1 MIRTVIRLALV
12 AGLPL
17 TCLAEQK
24 VTAVSVDPVSVY
36 ELQKDGL
43 FVRSGKL
50 ALNELPLPIPVL
62 EQSPRGYLKVP
73 HNGREVWLDSM
84 DAEVFPPLESA
95 TADACRF
102 GMDQWLLYPEVPG
115 RDAHEAPQL
124 CSAMVCRARRLCSD

>member
-1 MIRTVIRLALV
+1 MIRLVIRLALV

-84 DAEVFPPLESA
+84 DAEVFPPPGIGNSG
-95 TADACRF
+95 C
-102 GMDQWLLYPEVPG
+102 VPIRHG
-115 RDAHEAPQL
+115 SMAAVSRGAGEGCP
-124 CSAMVCRARRLCSD
+124 